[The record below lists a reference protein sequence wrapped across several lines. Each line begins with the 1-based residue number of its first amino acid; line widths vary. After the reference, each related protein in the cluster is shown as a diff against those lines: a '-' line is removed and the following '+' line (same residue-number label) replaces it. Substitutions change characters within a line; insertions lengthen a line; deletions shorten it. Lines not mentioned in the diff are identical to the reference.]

1 MIRIIRRNLEPGDGK
16 KLVSSVP
23 TPAEPTVNDPYDWP
37 NSFDAV
43 RTLLNMLDD
52 AVHPFAKDVD
62 ASLGVSEQVELR
74 LDGGALP
81 REFILALIQVSLLED
96 SDFDFEEDFAG
107 LRELYAKEKVVR
119 LVPGDSGYGWEQVA
133 VFAGKT
139 EVGAVPRGGFFDR
152 WDAQARCWVIWML
165 GTDPQRLGE
174 LLECAI
180 LES

>member
-1 MIRIIRRNLEPGDGK
+1 MVRIVRNLKPGDK
-16 KLVSSVP
+16 PEIVSSAA
-23 TPAEPTVNDPYDWP
+23 TAAPAINDPYDWP

-52 AVHPFAKDVD
+52 AVHPFAKDVE

-119 LVPGDSGYGWEQVA
+119 LALGDSGYGWEQVA

-139 EVGAVPRGGFFDR
+139 EVGAVPRKGFFDR

-165 GTDPQRLGE
+165 GTDPKRLGE
-174 LLECAI
+174 LLECTI